1 MPLLLQRTGELK
13 SPWDALKAQAAYPDA
28 VFLRAPASAEL
39 SYAPGGFAYSYGE
52 AISRTEALRAAYAAA
67 GYGHGAC
74 VALLLENRPEFFW
87 HWLALN
93 ALGVAIMPIN
103 PDLRADD
110 LAYQLSVAEPDL
122 AVALPETHALIK
134 KASGLMRV
142 IAPDQP
148 PPACRAKVT
157 RQT

>member
-1 MPLLLQRTGELK
+1 M
-13 SPWDALKAQAAYPDA
+13 
-28 VFLRAPASAEL
+28 
-39 SYAPGGFAYSYGE
+39 
-52 AISRTEALRAAYAAA
+52 RAAYAAA

-122 AVALPETHALIK
+122 AVALPETHALIA
-134 KASGLMRV
+134 KASGEQRI
-142 IAPDQP
+142 IAPGDAP
-148 PPACRAKVT
+148 PRLPGKVT
-157 RQT
+157 RQIAERRRSLRAAVHLRHHGEAEMLRALERLLPAHRALVRHAGRRRRDGRATRWC

>member
-1 MPLLLQRTGELK
+1 MTRCRRRPARVRTR
-13 SPWDALKAQAAYPDA
+13 SSCA
-28 VFLRAPASAEL
+28 RRRSAEL
-39 SYAPGGFAYSYGE
+39 PYAPDGFAYPYGE
-52 AISRTEALRAAYAAA
+52 ALARVEALRAAYAAA

-110 LAYQLSVAEPDL
+110 LAYQLSIAEPDL
-122 AVALPETHALIK
+122 AVALPETHALIA
-134 KASGLMRV
+134 KASGDD
-142 IAPDQP
+142 AHH
-148 PPACRAKVT
+148 RAG
-157 RQT
+157 RGAAALPHRR